1 MQPLCSKSLKSSSP
15 LFSSMTSTF
24 ISTRAVLYVTTF
36 LFIILL
42 YFPQP
47 LTSSPD
53 VPFIHEGTHIHRSL
67 VLEGNKRTSP
77 VKASS
82 RHSLSPA
89 PQTSQTASLFLSQR
103 SKLIVSVNRNN
114 NEMPKPYY
122 NYIFHSDTA
131 VSVCPMLSC
140 KVRCFSIG
148 SSYSTTEQK

>member
-1 MQPLCSKSLKSSSP
+1 MSRLMSEALCTVKQQLFQVWTLADLYQHTIWMRPLCSKSLKSSSP

-24 ISTRAVLYVTTF
+24 ISTRAVQYVTTF

-67 VLEGNKRTSP
+67 VLKGNKRTSP

-89 PQTSQTASLFLSQR
+89 PSDLTNSVAVPLTALQAHCLCQQ
-103 SKLIVSVNRNN
+103 
-114 NEMPKPYY
+114 
-122 NYIFHSDTA
+122 
-131 VSVCPMLSC
+131 
-140 KVRCFSIG
+140 
-148 SSYSTTEQK
+148 EQ